1 MRNLPDIG
9 RIFYGTAVAGLG
21 FQTIY
26 YDDFPYMLIPPEHSW
41 TPGLALMA
49 YISGAALILGGGC
62 LAFKKNTRLPNFI
75 EG

>member
-1 MRNLPDIG
+1 MGNVSTIG
-9 RIFYGTAVAGLG
+9 RIFYGIAITGMGVL
-21 FQTIY
+21 TISY
-26 YDDFPYMLIPPEHSW
+26 KDFPYMLIPPEHSW